1 MRMKL
6 RDIVPYKIMKE
17 RRIKQ
22 HFQILKA
29 QQEPL
34 VYNSKGQRKRVFY
47 LKDILAQH
55 TPYTLVLG
63 QEPEEILWDRNN
75 TGLPIQFFSHTA
87 IFDETSPYCVRKY
100 ALLFESETIQP
111 EDYTRVMNDPGRM
124 AEYSKI
130 FTFSDQ
136 VLDRYQNALFIPASG
151 LWYGTAVNGG
161 TLDERR
167 YGKKEKN
174 ISVVASAK
182 AHTKYHRLRVE
193 TAKRAVEAGLADGY
207 GAFCNNR
214 INQKADAL
222 DDYRYSIVVE
232 NDVKPYYF
240 TEKILDCFASMT
252 IPIYLGAAKIGEYF
266 NTDGIIMLEE
276 GNCDHIET
284 VLKQC
289 SAQDYEARLE
299 AVKDNFERVKQFR
312 CIEDYLMMHYRD
324 EFTLDHTENI

>member
-1 MRMKL
+1 MKL
-6 RDIVPYKIMKE
+6 RDIVPYKIMRE

-34 VYNSKGQRKRVFY
+34 VYNRKGQRKRVFY
-47 LKDILAQH
+47 LQDILAQH

-75 TGLPIQFFSHTA
+75 TGLPIQFFSHTS
-87 IFDETSPYCVRKY
+87 IFEEASPYCVRKY

-111 EDYTRVMNDPGRM
+111 GDYARVMSDPGRM

-136 VLDRYQNALFIPASG
+136 VLDRYENALFIPPSG

-161 TLDERR
+161 APDGMR
-167 YGKKEKN
+167 YEKKEKN

-182 AHTKYHRLRVE
+182 SHTKYHRLRVE

-207 GAFCNNR
+207 GAFCGNR
-214 INQKADAL
+214 IDKKADAL
-222 DDYRYSIVVE
+222 DDYRYSLVIE

-252 IPIYLGAAKIGEYF
+252 IPVYLGATKIGEYF
-266 NTDGIIMLEE
+266 NTDGIIMLQE
-276 GNCDHIET
+276 GNCDHIED
-284 VLKQC
+284 VLKKC
-289 SAQDYEARLE
+289 TAQDYEARLE
-299 AVKDNFERVKQFR
+299 AVKDNFERVKQYR
-312 CIEDYLMMHYRD
+312 CIEDYLMAHYRN
-324 EFTLDHTENI
+324 EFALDPTENI

>member
-1 MRMKL
+1 MKL

-29 QQEPL
+29 QREPL
-34 VYNSKGQRKRVFY
+34 VYNQKGQRKRVFY
-47 LKDILAQH
+47 LRDILAQH

-75 TGLPIQFFSHTA
+75 TGLPIQFFSHTS
-87 IFDETSPYCVRKY
+87 IFEESSPYCVRKY

-111 EDYTRVMNDPGRM
+111 GDYARVMNDPGRM
-124 AEYSKI
+124 AEYDKI

-136 VLDRYQNALFIPASG
+136 VLDRYQNALFLPAGG

-161 TLDERR
+161 ALDERR
-167 YGKKEKN
+167 YEKKEKN

-182 AHTKYHRLRVE
+182 SHTKYHRLRVE
-193 TAKRAVEAGLADGY
+193 IAKRAVEAGLADGY
-207 GAFCNNR
+207 GAFCGHR
-214 INQKADAL
+214 ISKKADAL

-252 IPIYLGAAKIGEYF
+252 IPIYLGAAEIGKYF
-266 NTDGIIMLEE
+266 NTDGIVILKE
-276 GNCDHIET
+276 GDSDRIEDI
-284 VLKQC
+284 LKQC
-289 SAQDYEARLE
+289 SVQDYEARLE
-299 AVKDNFERVKQFR
+299 AVKDNFERVKQYR
-312 CIEDYLMMHYRD
+312 CIEDYLMAHYGD
-324 EFTLDHTENI
+324 EFKLDPSENI